1 MGQSRETRE
10 QQQKFVLELATR
22 FQTITSLAIGANYG
36 GDKIFED
43 SIDLRLAT
51 AIIRRNELFATDLSR
66 WGHTINFDVSQKV
79 FELDYP
85 SLRSQVQES
94 SIPVVEASHAPR
106 EADAMLSP
114 RVDDSE
120 TQQCLSPRRF
130 TDEDCIAELLPASV
144 KLKEPSNEPI
154 LPWITNIYNNSR
166 GFELGTFNASL
177 LTLLWKKQSV
187 KWDHL
192 ALGYISDVI
201 IIVHKYTFALLRGIC
216 GDERVRSGLI
226 SVLAEDLETRYRKAI
241 DQVKFILYVERDC
254 TPLTANHYFTLTLE
268 KR

>member
-36 GDKIFED
+36 GDKIFEG
-43 SIDLRLAT
+43 SGDLRLAT
-51 AIIRRNELFATDLSR
+51 AIIRRNEQFATDLSR
-66 WGHTINFDVSQKV
+66 WGHSINFDV
-79 FELDYP
+79 
-85 SLRSQVQES
+85 VQEF
-94 SIPVVEASHAPR
+94 SIPVSELARAPR
-106 EADAMLSP
+106 EAPAMLSP

-120 TQQCLSPRRF
+120 TQQFLSPRRF
-130 TDEDCIAELLPASV
+130 TDEDCISELLPASV
-144 KLKEPSNEPI
+144 KLKEPSSKPI
-154 LPWITNIYNNSR
+154 LPWITHIYNNSR
-166 GFELGTFNASL
+166 GFELGTFNVSL

-201 IIVHKYTFALLRGIC
+201 IIVHKYTFALLRDIC
-216 GDERVRSGLI
+216 GDERVQNGLI
-226 SVLAEDLETRYRKAI
+226 SILAEDLETRYRKAI

-254 TPLTANHYFTLTLE
+254 TPLTANHYFAVTLE